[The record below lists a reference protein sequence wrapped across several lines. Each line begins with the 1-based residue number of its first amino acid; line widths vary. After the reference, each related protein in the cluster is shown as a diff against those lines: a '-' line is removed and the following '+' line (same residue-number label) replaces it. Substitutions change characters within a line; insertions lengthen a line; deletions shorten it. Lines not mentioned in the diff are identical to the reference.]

1 MYGYPATT
9 KPITQAELESKDA
22 QFKIDN
28 VRADVQSMYIPKRQG
43 IKEETRVTSAEVMQ
57 KQIKSDAQRIGMHH
71 DVKIQKIDRL
81 QEQIVKCKKHIKSSK
96 RAIKWSWGL
105 FPISLACGIAT
116 CGIFFPPTY
125 FRTKKRHYVAKMEN
139 AENQILALTHI
150 DNMVSSYAHSDLV
163 YSKDTDVRGQ
173 NPNPTSTVFFPQQTI
188 PTAPPIILQTQ

>member
-28 VRADVQSMYIPKRQG
+28 MRADVQNMYIPKRQG
-43 IKEETRVTSAEVMQ
+43 IKEQSRITSAEVMQ
-57 KQIKSDAQRIGMHH
+57 QQIQSDAQRIGMHH
-71 DVKIQKIDRL
+71 DVKIQKINRL
-81 QEQIVKCKKHIKSSK
+81 QEEIVKCKKHIKNSK

-105 FPISLACGIAT
+105 FPVSLA

-125 FRTKKRHYVAKMEN
+125 FRTKKRHYVTKMES

-150 DNMVSSYAHSDLV
+150 DNLISSYTHSDLLH
-163 YSKDTDVRGQ
+163 SKDTDVRGQ
-173 NPNPTSTVFFPQQTI
+173 NPNPTSTVFFPQPTI